1 MANYLLAWGNRADAA
16 TLSGG
21 SWSVTLP
28 LNNLKNRQV
37 QRVARSTNDDLTSTQ
52 FVVDNGSIKAV
63 QALALVVHN
72 LSAPAKYRI
81 TGNDSA
87 VFTTPLYDSGWLDV
101 WPAGIIPVEQL
112 EWEDDNFW
120 LGTMTA
126 EQRAGYNVPLVH
138 MLTTAQSLR
147 YWQFEFDDTTN
158 PAGYVQFGRLFM
170 APAFQ
175 PVYNASYGASM
186 GYEDPT
192 EVATALSGAEYFDIR
207 GRYRV
212 HSFSLEFLNSNEAHN
227 QVLELQ
233 RLQGTSGEVLI
244 VPNVTDSTTFVQR
257 SFVGR
262 MQKLSPVS
270 QPYFSAWS
278 TSFEIK
284 ELI

>member
-1 MANYLLAWGNRADAA
+1 M
-16 TLSGG
+16 SGG
-21 SWSVTLP
+21 SWSATLP
-28 LNNLKNRQV
+28 LSNLQNRQV
-37 QRVARSTNDDLTSTQ
+37 QRVARSTNDDLASTK
-52 FVVDNGSIKAV
+52 FVVDLGSVKSV
-63 QALALVVHN
+63 RALALVLHS
-72 LSAPAKYRI
+72 LSANSAYRI

-87 VFTTPLYDSGWLDV
+87 VFTTPIYDSGWLDV
-101 WPAGIIPVEQL
+101 WPSGIIPVDQL
-112 EWEDDNFW
+112 EWENDNFW

-138 MLTTAQSLR
+138 ILPTAQSFR
-147 YWQFEFDDTTN
+147 YWQFEFDDTLSTL
-158 PAGYVQFGRLFM
+158 GYVQFGRLFM

-175 PVYNASYGASM
+175 PIYNAAYSASL

-192 EVATALSGAEYFDIR
+192 EVATALSGAEYFDVR

-212 HSFSLEFLNSNEAHN
+212 HKFSLEYLDKDEAHN

-233 RLQGTSGEVLI
+233 RLQGISGEVLV
-244 VPNVTDSTTFVQR
+244 VPNVDDAATFVQR

-262 MQKLSPVS
+262 LRNLSPVS